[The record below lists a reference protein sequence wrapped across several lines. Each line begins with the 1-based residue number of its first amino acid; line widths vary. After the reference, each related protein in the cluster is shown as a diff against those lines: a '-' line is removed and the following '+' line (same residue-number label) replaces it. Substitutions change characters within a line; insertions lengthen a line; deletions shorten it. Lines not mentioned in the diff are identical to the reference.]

1 MTTGKSKKNNA
12 KDWQEIEHVSSQD
25 HEQSSYNEPDL
36 HEFLQHTLGEYQN
49 LLVHHVE
56 KDVKGKALEEV
67 KEGTR
72 LLYHQVGERL
82 RSVELEVKQRAQVVL
97 DRARDRIFEMFQEE
111 VDSIFGELTAD
122 LQDLLNQEENIGSRE
137 DADNE
142 QWNMTATRNNL
153 PEQLLQLEVEAEI
166 EEEGRAVS
174 HQEVLLE
181 LPPPL
186 DLRLLLGFYRGL
198 SETKDVRILRTLGSL
213 DKGISFQ
220 IRPTQ
225 REAITQLLRTL
236 PGVGDVH
243 LESPTEGLDVG
254 KSGSTDDRPTVRVML
269 TASSK

>member
-1 MTTGKSKKNNA
+1 K
-12 KDWQEIEHVSSQD
+12 
-25 HEQSSYNEPDL
+25 
-36 HEFLQHTLGEYQN
+36 
-49 LLVHHVE
+49 
-56 KDVKGKALEEV
+56 
-67 KEGTR
+67 
-72 LLYHQVGERL
+72 
-82 RSVELEVKQRAQVVL
+82 
-97 DRARDRIFEMFQEE
+97 
-111 VDSIFGELTAD
+111 
-122 LQDLLNQEENIGSRE
+122 
-137 DADNE
+137 
-142 QWNMTATRNNL
+142 
-153 PEQLLQLEVEAEI
+153 
-166 EEEGRAVS
+166 GRAVN

-243 LESPTEGLDVG
+243 LESPTEGVGVG